1 MSVTYKTMKPKA
13 IIFDLDGTLCTL
25 SDSSNPYNHDG
36 EEVIIPEMRF
46 ILQSFHSPFLDK
58 ILLTGR
64 KKKEYWYITEK
75 WLKDNDMAFDFDRI
89 IMQEKS
95 QADKNHVFKE
105 EKLREL
111 QKEYDII
118 AVFDDN
124 PDLVPVC
131 KKLWILLLQVHFG
144 G

>member
-1 MSVTYKTMKPKA
+1 MKPKA

-75 WLKDNDMAFDFDRI
+75 WLEDNGMAFDFDRI

-124 PDLVPVC
+124 SDLVPVC

>member
-1 MSVTYKTMKPKA
+1 MKPKA
-13 IIFDLDGTLCTL
+13 IIFDLDGTLCSL
-25 SDSSNPYNHDG
+25 SDSTNPYNHDG

-64 KKKEYWYITEK
+64 KKKEYWYVTEK

-111 QKEYDII
+111 QEAYDII

-124 PDLVPVC
+124 PALVPVC

>member
-1 MSVTYKTMKPKA
+1 MKPKA

-64 KKKEYWYITEK
+64 KKKEYWYVTEK

-95 QADKNHVFKE
+95 QADKNHIFKE

-111 QKEYDII
+111 QKQYDII

>member
-1 MSVTYKTMKPKA
+1 MKPEA

-46 ILQSFHSPFLDK
+46 ILQSLHLPFVDK

-75 WLKDNDMAFDFDRI
+75 WLEDNGMAFDFDRI

-111 QKEYDII
+111 QKQYDII

>member
-1 MSVTYKTMKPKA
+1 MKPKA

-75 WLKDNDMAFDFDRI
+75 WLEDNGMAFDFDRI

-111 QKEYDII
+111 QKQYDII

>member
-1 MSVTYKTMKPKA
+1 MKPKA

-75 WLKDNDMAFDFDRI
+75 WLEDNGMAFDFDRI

-111 QKEYDII
+111 QEVYDIV

-124 PDLVPVC
+124 SDLVPVC

>member
-1 MSVTYKTMKPKA
+1 MKPKA
-13 IIFDLDGTLCTL
+13 VVFDLDWTLCTL
-25 SDSSNPYNHDG
+25 SDSTNPYNHDG

-58 ILLTGR
+58 IILTGR
-64 KKKEYWYITEK
+64 KKKEYWYVTEK

-95 QADKNHVFKE
+95 QADKNHIFKE

-124 PDLVPVC
+124 PYLVPVC

>member
-1 MSVTYKTMKPKA
+1 MKPKA
-13 IIFDLDGTLCTL
+13 IIFDLDGTLCSL

-75 WLKDNDMAFDFDRI
+75 WLEDNGMAFDFDRI

-111 QKEYDII
+111 QKQYDII

>member
-1 MSVTYKTMKPKA
+1 MKPKA
-13 IIFDLDGTLCTL
+13 IIFDLDGTLCSL
-25 SDSSNPYNHDG
+25 SDSTNPYNHDG

-75 WLKDNDMAFDFDRI
+75 WLEDNGMAFDFDRI

-111 QKEYDII
+111 QEAYDII

-124 PDLVPVC
+124 PALVPVC

>member
-1 MSVTYKTMKPKA
+1 MKPKA
-13 IIFDLDGTLCTL
+13 IVFDLDGTLCTL
-25 SDSSNPYNHDG
+25 SDSTNPYNHDG
-36 EEVIIPEMRF
+36 EEVIIPEMVY
-46 ILQSFHSPFLDK
+46 ILWLLRSPADK

-75 WLKDNDMAFDFDRI
+75 WLKDNDMAFAFDMI

-95 QADKNHVFKE
+95 QADKNHIFKE

-144 G
+144 

>member
-1 MSVTYKTMKPKA
+1 MKPKA